1 MEFGL
6 LVICSYVNWCGLC
19 SSVTIENASSV
30 SEVDWTNCN
39 DTRPYNMTVT
49 NSFEELYWEL
59 KSCCSGSLTIKYR
72 SGSTAAHFTQ
82 TNEARRAIVC
92 EGLEKSTRYRLRKD
106 EDSDSNITIAIIVLS
121 CLFVI
126 ISLIYFAV
134 CYQSKRQ
141 QPESAML

>member
-1 MEFGL
+1 MFPIRDIVTELDQLIIINCQITTFFL
-6 LVICSYVNWCGLC
+6 LNLLC
-19 SSVTIENASSV
+19 T
-30 SEVDWTNCN
+30 
-39 DTRPYNMTVT
+39 
-49 NSFEELYWEL
+49 
-59 KSCCSGSLTIKYR
+59 
-72 SGSTAAHFTQ
+72 GSTAAHFTQ

-141 QPESAML
+141 QKESAML